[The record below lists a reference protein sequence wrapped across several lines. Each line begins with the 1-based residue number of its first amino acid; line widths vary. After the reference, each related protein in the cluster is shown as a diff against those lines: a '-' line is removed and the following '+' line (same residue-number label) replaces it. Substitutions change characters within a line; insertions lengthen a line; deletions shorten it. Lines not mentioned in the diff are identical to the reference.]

1 MKEKLFC
8 KICGKELQGSQRLYC
23 SSSCKQ
29 KGHYQDIKNNTNTSH
44 SQYIRAWRRKLKLLD
59 IFGSHCEICGY
70 NKNIAALEFHHKD
83 STQKEFKLDAR
94 KLANTKWENI
104 LIEAKKCQLLCSN
117 CHRELHN
124 PEMESNLIKDKLKI
138 MSHKELQHASKLCS
152 ICGKQIPDYKTYCS
166 KNCWLQELD
175 NRYKSKNY
183 PTKDEIIEK
192 YQELKS
198 WEKVA
203 RFYNL
208 TRKILQGIRKKS

>member
-23 SSSCKQ
+23 SNSCKQ
-29 KGHYQDIKNNTNTSH
+29 KGHYQDTKSNSNTPY
-44 SQYIRAWRRKLKLLD
+44 SQYTRAWRRKLKLLD
-59 IFGSHCEICGY
+59 TFGGRCEICGY
-70 NKNIAALEFHHKD
+70 DKNIASLEFHHKD
-83 STQKEFKLDAR
+83 PTQKEFKLDAR

-124 PEMESNLIKDKLKI
+124 PEMESNLIRDKLEI
-138 MSHKELQHASKLCS
+138 ISHKEPQHSSKFCP
-152 ICGKQIPDYKTYCS
+152 ICGKQIPSYKTYCS
-166 KNCWLQELD
+166 KPCKLQGLD
-175 NRYKSKNY
+175 NRYKAKNY
-183 PTKDEIIEK
+183 PSKDEITRK

-203 RFYNL
+203 HFYNL
-208 TRKILQGIRKKS
+208 TRKILQRIRNKS

>member
-1 MKEKLFC
+1 MVKNYKVLKDC
-8 KICGKELQGSQRLYC
+8 IVLILVNKK
-23 SSSCKQ
+23 
-29 KGHYQDIKNNTNTSH
+29 DIIKNTSH

-124 PEMESNLIKDKLKI
+124 PEMESNLIKDKLSRIKNFNMLLNYVQYVENKFQI
-138 MSHKELQHASKLCS
+138 IKL
-152 ICGKQIPDYKTYCS
+152 IVVKTVDC
-166 KNCWLQELD
+166 K
-175 NRYKSKNY
+175 
-183 PTKDEIIEK
+183 
-192 YQELKS
+192 
-198 WEKVA
+198 
-203 RFYNL
+203 
-208 TRKILQGIRKKS
+208 G

>member
-23 SSSCKQ
+23 ANSCKQ

-104 LIEAKKCQLLCSN
+104 LIEAKKMS
-117 CHRELHN
+117 
-124 PEMESNLIKDKLKI
+124 II
-138 MSHKELQHASKLCS
+138 ML
-152 ICGKQIPDYKTYCS
+152 
-166 KNCWLQELD
+166 
-175 NRYKSKNY
+175 
-183 PTKDEIIEK
+183 
-192 YQELKS
+192 
-198 WEKVA
+198 
-203 RFYNL
+203 
-208 TRKILQGIRKKS
+208 